1 MAKTLQLQFEAAN
14 GKNITI
20 SVDDPKDS
28 LTSEEI
34 ETGMN
39 AIISSNVFHVEGDPL
54 TLGTNAKVV
63 ERNVTTII

>member
-20 SVDDPKDS
+20 SVDEPKES

-34 ETGMN
+34 QAGMN
-39 AIISSNVFHVEGDPL
+39 AIINSNVFQVEGAPL
-54 TLGTNAKVV
+54 TLAKTAKVV
-63 ERNVTTII
+63 EQNVTSII

>member
-20 SVDDPKDS
+20 SVDEPKES

-34 ETGMN
+34 QTGMDT
-39 AIISSNVFHVEGDPL
+39 IISSNVFQVEGAPL
-54 TLGTNAKVV
+54 ALVKSAKVV
-63 ERNVTTII
+63 ERNVITII